1 MKKTI
6 LLMAVCLCFIGKA
19 SAQWVVS
26 DPGNLAQGIINTTKQ
41 IVQTSTTAKNTLD
54 GFMEAQKIFQQ
65 GKKYYDALKA
75 VHDVVKGGV
84 KVKKSIE
91 LVAEI
96 SEIYVR
102 NFQNMLVDPNFTPYG
117 VEVTFA
123 KTVHIIF
130 PAAVRYVDLGS
141 NHIIAGKADGAE
153 NVIRV
158 KATTEGFPGETNF
171 SVICEDGSFF
181 SFNAKYAREPEMLNI
196 EMKDFLENE
205 DTSDFSHTR
214 MNIYF
219 RELGNES
226 PLLVKLIMRSI
237 YKNNDRK
244 VRHLGSK
251 RFGIQFLI
259 KGIYTYNGMLYV
271 HTQTKNSSNVPFDT
285 DFIKFKIVDKKVPKR
300 TAIQETVLDAVRS
313 YNEVIEIA
321 GKSTVRTVYA
331 LPKFTIPDDK
341 LLVVEL
347 YEKNGGR
354 HQVIRVENADIVN
367 AEVIDELKIK

>member
-1 MKKTI
+1 MQQ
-6 LLMAVCLCFIGKA
+6 A
-19 SAQWVVS
+19 
-26 DPGNLAQGIINTTKQ
+26 TTCTGDYPKLPYRQ
-41 IVQTSTTAKNTLD
+41 MV
-54 GFMEAQKIFQQ
+54 
-65 GKKYYDALKA
+65 
-75 VHDVVKGGV
+75 
-84 KVKKSIE
+84 
-91 LVAEI
+91 
-96 SEIYVR
+96 
-102 NFQNMLVDPNFTPYG
+102 TPYG

-196 EMKDFLENE
+196 EMKDFLENG

-226 PLLVKLIMRSI
+226 PLLVKLIMQSI

-259 KGIYTYNGMLYV
+259 KGIYTYNGCSMY
-271 HTQTKNSSNVPFDT
+271 TRRQ
-285 DFIKFKIVDKKVPKR
+285 
-300 TAIQETVLDAVRS
+300 
-313 YNEVIEIA
+313 
-321 GKSTVRTVYA
+321 RTVPTC
-331 LPKFTIPDDK
+331 LS
-341 LLVVEL
+341 
-347 YEKNGGR
+347 
-354 HQVIRVENADIVN
+354 IRTSSS
-367 AEVIDELKIK
+367 LR